1 MTMSIYSH
9 FRPEEKPL
17 VERTMEWAERV
28 KQRFQPK
35 LTSFLDPREQY
46 IVQSIVSRT
55 ADVHVSCF
63 GGYEQSERKRAFIV
77 PNFVEVSTQ
86 DYGVTLLS
94 IQGKQKALPLLHRD
108 VLGSLLGLGVKREK
122 FGDLLLSEKDQQ
134 VIVAEDIADY
144 VILHLQ
150 QINRYEVRCE
160 AIDWSEIQVSS
171 EGWEYKDT
179 TVSSLRLDV
188 ILSEL
193 LPLSR
198 SKATPLIK
206 TGKVKINW
214 KVVEHPSISLDEGD
228 VLSVKGFGRFLFSK
242 VEGMTK
248 KEKYRVQLG
257 KKKKELG

>member
-1 MTMSIYSH
+1 MSIYSH
-9 FRPEEKPL
+9 FRSEEKPL
-17 VERTMEWAERV
+17 VDRTMEWTELV

-55 ADVHVSCF
+55 SDVQVSCF

-77 PNFVEVSTQ
+77 PNFVEVSPQ
-86 DYGVTLLS
+86 DYRVTLLS
-94 IQGKQKALPLLHRD
+94 IEGNQKALPLEHRD
-108 VLGSLLGLGVKREK
+108 VLGSLLGLGIKRDK
-122 FGDLLLSEKDQQ
+122 FGDILLSEEKKQI
-134 VIVAEDIADY
+134 IVAEEIADY

-160 AIDWSEIQVSS
+160 TIDWSELQNSS
-171 EGWEYKDT
+171 EEWEFKDT

-198 SKATPLIK
+198 SKSVPLIR

-214 KVVEHPSISLDEGD
+214 RVVEHPSISLEEGD
-228 VLSVKGFGRFLFSK
+228 VLSVKGFGRFLFAK
-242 VEGMTK
+242 VEGITK
-248 KEKYRVQLG
+248 KQKYRVQLG